1 MPYLIMIRLQTEMAT
16 RFVWNAMNYPY
27 FGKFEC
33 LNLYMQQEKNEKDVL
48 QSIFYVIVF
57 YFTSYACDDFIV
69 NDTNDT
75 KLDRMRGVLTKLQA
89 ANTANDISRS
99 TLDGG
104 NSSEV
109 TVKIASDESS
119 TGSPASIDSRR
130 NSRSN
135 RRSRRSRSI
144 DSDSTG
150 VENHPENKKIRK
162 EKLVQ
167 KQELRNLV
175 GLRNLGNTCFMSAVL
190 QSLG

>member
-1 MPYLIMIRLQTEMAT
+1 MFKFVYAT
-16 RFVWNAMNYPY
+16 RT
-27 FGKFEC
+27 K
-33 LNLYMQQEKNEKDVL
+33 EKNEKDVL

-150 VENHPENKKIRK
+150 VENQPENKKIRK

-175 GLRNLGNTCFMSAVL
+175 CVSHLVQNS
-190 QSLG
+190 

>member
-1 MPYLIMIRLQTEMAT
+1 MPYLIMIRLRTEMDT
-16 RFVWNAMNYPY
+16 RFVWNATNYPY
-27 FGKFEC
+27 SGKLKC
-33 LNLYMQQEKNEKDVL
+33 LNFAHATTRTIIEMHCMIE
-48 QSIFYVIVF
+48 F

-89 ANTANDISRS
+89 ANTANDINRS

-150 VENHPENKKIRK
+150 VENQPENKKIRK